1 MPLPRRPAYWPDNGY
16 MPFHCSELFGAWK
29 GHSVML
35 SVYQNRP
42 VARLINIRHHA
53 LLSLFPTI
61 SVASSNSHY
70 TSGYLWSFLGL
81 DYGRCL
87 HSTYLRKEVRTVGPM
102 SSSPALPL
110 RSHPHSNCLSL
121 SLIIPPPRPLRRY
134 STSRL
139 VHQYPGYAAHSR
151 LSSVDA
157 DESAIETAV
166 SGSPLPTLHPQP
178 ACTPPVHGIPYM
190 SRNTPPRMDHT

>member
-61 SVASSNSHY
+61 SVASLQFALHVWVSVEFSWI
-70 TSGYLWSFLGL
+70 GLW
-81 DYGRCL
+81 
-87 HSTYLRKEVRTVGPM
+87 TM
-102 SSSPALPL
+102 PAF
-110 RSHPHSNCLSL
+110 NLS
-121 SLIIPPPRPLRRY
+121 
-134 STSRL
+134 
-139 VHQYPGYAAHSR
+139 
-151 LSSVDA
+151 
-157 DESAIETAV
+157 
-166 SGSPLPTLHPQP
+166 
-178 ACTPPVHGIPYM
+178 
-190 SRNTPPRMDHT
+190 